1 MARSKEKTPSRRKKP
16 SKIKTFI
23 KSVFLLGL
31 LMVAFGVIYAGSVIA
46 NAPEIDTSNIYAFM
60 SESSTL
66 YDDQGNVIDSV
77 FTEGGNR
84 VNLTYDEM
92 PTDLINAVVAME
104 DKTFWDHHG
113 FNIIR
118 LGVAPGQELTAEFT
132 GLPNQAGFNKSVNCS
147 MNRSRPTL
155 SGKFLK
161 HHNGYWKSF
170 TLLLI
175 CAAMASMEALACRL
189 NTSFARLANIRC
201 SSVNTS
207 IVTVVLTIIVSASV
221 SNVSL
226 ISFLVT

>member
-118 LGVAPGQELTAEFT
+118 IFGAIKERIFNGGQISGTSTITQQLARNIYLADT
-132 GLPNQAGFNKSVNCS
+132 KSV
-147 MNRSRPTL
+147 R
-155 SGKFLK
+155 
-161 HHNGYWKSF
+161 
-170 TLLLI
+170 
-175 CAAMASMEALACRL
+175 
-189 NTSFARLANIRC
+189 
-201 SSVNTS
+201 
-207 IVTVVLTIIVSASV
+207 
-221 SNVSL
+221 
-226 ISFLVT
+226 